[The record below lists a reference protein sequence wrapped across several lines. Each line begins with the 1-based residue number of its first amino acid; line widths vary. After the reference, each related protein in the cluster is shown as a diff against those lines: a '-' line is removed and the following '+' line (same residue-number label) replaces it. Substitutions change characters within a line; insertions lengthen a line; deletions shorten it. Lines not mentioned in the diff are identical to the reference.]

1 MSFFNSIGRS
11 MTRAQRPKRSP
22 TPTSATFPPVEMPP
36 PKPSEPSATVA
47 APKPLYLCTPFV
59 EAALV
64 KGNFKTIV
72 MLPKYVDIME
82 WVAVNIFDFYTN
94 LNEFYGVIAECC
106 TVQNCPKMSAGPA
119 LNYTWINQERK
130 SVHLPATTY
139 IDYVMTWIQ
148 NLLDDDNTF
157 PTKAGQEFPPS
168 FPSTVKHIYRQLLRV
183 FAHMYHAH
191 YHHILHLRS
200 EPHFNS
206 LFAHFLAFGREYEL
220 LEVKDVKGTQSAPV
234 GVGQLWEAWRQMGIL
249 EG

>member
-11 MTRAQRPKRSP
+11 MSRQPRGPKRSP
-22 TPTSATFPPVEMPP
+22 TPTSATFPQDGMQPP
-36 PKPSEPSATVA
+36 PVPPSPGAT
-47 APKPLYLCTPFV
+47 PNKPLYLCSPFV

-82 WVAVNIFDFYTN
+82 WVAVNVFDFYTN

-106 TVQNCPKMSAGPA
+106 TQQSCPTMAAGSA
-119 LNYTWINQERK
+119 LNYTWINQDRK
-130 SVHLPATTY
+130 SVHLPAPTY
-139 IDYVMTWIQ
+139 IDYVMTWVQ
-148 NLLDDDNTF
+148 NLLDDENTF
-157 PTKAGQEFPPS
+157 PTKSGQDFPPS
-168 FPSTVKHIYRQLLRV
+168 FPSTVKHVYRQLLRV
-183 FAHMYHAH
+183 FAHIYHVH
-191 YHHILHLRS
+191 YPQILHLRS

-220 LEVKDVKGTQSAPV
+220 LDPKDVKGSSNAPV
-234 GVGQLWEAWRQMGIL
+234 GIGLLWERWKEMGIL